1 MHFTRRVLWFV
12 LGATALILGFV
23 GIFLPLL
30 PTTPFLLLASVC
42 FMRVSPRIHTWLITH
57 PKLGPSIVEWQER
70 KTIKTSIKKK
80 AYIMIILS
88 FAFSIILAPLLWIKV
103 MLFLFSL
110 ALLYWF
116 STIPTS

>member
-23 GIFLPLL
+23 GLFLPLL

-42 FMRVSPRIHTWLITH
+42 FMRVSPRIHTWLISH
-57 PKLGPSIVEWQER
+57 PKLGPSIVEWQKH
-70 KTIKTSIKKK
+70 KTIKASIKKK
-80 AYIMIILS
+80 AIIMIILS
-88 FAFSIILAPLLWIKV
+88 FLLSITLAPILWVKV
-103 MLFLFSL
+103 MLVMFAI